1 MKKLLYISVNS
12 KPEDLSAS
20 KTVARKFIN
29 KFLQKNKDFQVEEID
44 LYKEH
49 IPRLEY
55 QYFEKR
61 NCIVNEDD
69 AKKLND
75 KDQKEVQR
83 IRALCDQF
91 ISANVYVIAAPMW
104 SLSFPAPLKEYI
116 DCIMQDQKTIKF
128 EGKKIEPLLNDKP
141 RTMVYIQS
149 SGGNVP
155 WMLRPILNKGL
166 NYVEDIIKFMG
177 IKKFEELLVDDT
189 GFTEEE
195 KQEYLTIININS
207 RRATKI
213 ITDLFEFSLLDSMD
227 YKLNMKNVDVNE
239 VLREIVAYYIPELEA
254 KDFNYDFNISEEE
267 YLVNID
273 EVKFTRAIS
282 NLIDNAIKYNE
293 KNTTLSVISRKFND
307 RIEIRI
313 FDDGRGI
320 NEEIRELIRELN
332 K

>member
-116 DCIMQDQKTIKF
+116 DCIVQEEKTISF
-128 EGKKIEPLLNDKP
+128 EKGKKPKGLLDDKE
-141 RTMVYIQS
+141 RAVVYIQS
-149 SGGNVP
+149 SGGNIP
-155 WMLRPILNKGL
+155 WILDPIMDKGE
-166 NYVEDIIKFMG
+166 NYVAQIMKAMG
-177 IKKFEELLVDDT
+177 IKNVQELKVDAT
-189 GFTEEE
+189 GTTEEE
-195 KQEYLTIININS
+195 
-207 RRATKI
+207 
-213 ITDLFEFSLLDSMD
+213 
-227 YKLNMKNVDVNE
+227 
-239 VLREIVAYYIPELEA
+239 RE
-254 KDFNYDFNISEEE
+254 
-267 YLVNID
+267 
-273 EVKFTRAIS
+273 
-282 NLIDNAIKYNE
+282 NAIRDAEE
-293 KNTTLSVISRKFND
+293 KIDSILD
-307 RIEIRI
+307 RINLE
-313 FDDGRGI
+313 
-320 NEEIRELIRELN
+320 
-332 K
+332 

>member
-61 NCIVNEDD
+61 NRIVNEDD

-116 DCIMQDQKTIKF
+116 DCIVQEEKTISF
-128 EGKKIEPLLNDKP
+128 EKGKKPKGLLDDKE
-141 RTMVYIQS
+141 RAVVYIQS

-195 KQEYLTIININS
+195 KQEAINKASEKIDDII
-207 RRATKI
+207 
-213 ITDLFEFSLLDSMD
+213 DSM
-227 YKLNMKNVDVNE
+227 
-239 VLREIVAYYIPELEA
+239 
-254 KDFNYDFNISEEE
+254 
-267 YLVNID
+267 
-273 EVKFTRAIS
+273 KF
-282 NLIDNAIKYNE
+282 
-293 KNTTLSVISRKFND
+293 
-307 RIEIRI
+307 
-313 FDDGRGI
+313 
-320 NEEIRELIRELN
+320 
-332 K
+332 